1 MIYSEKGLALTKE
14 SESLKLTAYPDPGTG
29 GAPWT
34 IGYGHTG
41 PHIEEGMT
49 ISQEEA
55 DHLLLLDV
63 QESVEAVNRLVTVSL
78 TQNQFDALVDFT
90 FNVGAENFEKSTLLI
105 KVNNGDI
112 QGAADEFPRWNKAAG
127 HVLGGLIRRRGAE
140 RTLFLTQE

>member
-14 SESLKLTAYPDPGTG
+14 SESLQLKAYADPGTG

-63 QESVEAVNRLVTVSL
+63 QESVDAVNKLVTVPI
-78 TQNQFDALVDFT
+78 TQDQFDALVDFT

-105 KVNNGDI
+105 KLNKGDT
-112 QGAADEFPRWNKAAG
+112 QGAADEFPRWNRAAG

>member
-14 SESLKLTAYPDPGTG
+14 SESLRLTAYADPGTG

-41 PHIEEGMT
+41 PHIEEGMV
-49 ISQEEA
+49 ISQKDA

-63 QESVEAVNRLVTVSL
+63 QESVDAVNKLVTAAI

-90 FNVGAENFEKSTLLI
+90 FNVGATNFEKSTLLI
-105 KVNNGDI
+105 KLNKGDI
-112 QGAADEFPRWNKAAG
+112 QGAANEFPRWNRAAG
-127 HVLGGLIRRRGAE
+127 HILGGLIRRRGAE